1 MYVSHIQSID
11 QSMEIFLSA
20 EDYSMITAEKLEE
33 EKTRTK
39 IKDTD
44 KRIFLKFNINIQ
56 SHYIAAEPR

>member
-56 SHYIAAEPR
+56 SHYI